1 VAGSVGVSG
10 VDQGQPTSGDHPAA
24 QPSDNPLVEV
34 KDISKCFGDTA
45 VLEDV
50 SLRVEPGE
58 VVCVIGRSGSGKS
71 TLLRCLNLLV
81 EPSSGS
87 LEFRGTEVGRWPQ
100 PKSLIALGRR
110 RALRRHR
117 RRIGM
122 VFQSF
127 ELFPH
132 LSATDNVALGLR
144 YALGEK
150 STEARAVSRAL
161 LEQVGL
167 AEFTDRKPGQ
177 LSGGQKQRVAIARAL
192 AMKPELLLLDEPTS
206 ALDPEMVGEVLDLLV
221 NLAQDGMTMVVVT
234 HEIGFAAKVADR
246 MVVIDEGRIVE
257 VGKPQDLLVA
267 PRAEATRS
275 LLRAL
280 TAYHETSTSN
290 EDDAAQPDGQ
300 PVGD

>member
-1 VAGSVGVSG
+1 MAGSVGVSG
-10 VDQGQPTSGDHPAA
+10 VDQGQPTSGGDPVA
-24 QPSDNPLVEV
+24 QSSDSPLVEV
-34 KDISKCFGDTA
+34 RDISKRFGDNA
-45 VLEDV
+45 VLEEV

-100 PKSLIALGRR
+100 PKSLTAIGRR
-110 RALRRHR
+110 RAIRRHR

-132 LSATDNVALGLR
+132 LSATDNVAIGLR
-144 YALGEK
+144 YAHGEK
-150 STEARAVSRAL
+150 SAEARAVSRSL

-167 AEFTDRKPGQ
+167 GKFTDRKPGQ

-206 ALDPEMVGEVLDLLV
+206 ALDPEIVGEVLDLLV
-221 NLAQDGMTMVVVT
+221 ELAQNGMTMVVVT

-246 MVVIDEGRIVE
+246 IVVVDEGRIVE
-257 VGKPQDLLVA
+257 VGTPRDLLVA

-275 LLRAL
+275 LLHAL
-280 TAYHETSTSN
+280 TAYHETPTAN
-290 EDDAAQPDGQ
+290 EDGAAHPDDQ